1 MSELSNWRPRS
12 SSMGYYVECDYRAA
26 FDRAIDEGLLEVTA
40 EERSELKQGNKF
52 TDFGTVCHFYLMDGT
67 GCQFPGPS
75 AEYAPTKEEEQMA
88 AGMTGG
94 DVELM
99 RQKARQVATLAA
111 AHLPKTPTGAP
122 WLSEIPFGKEVGSPL
137 PFSGTLDFL
146 SPCFTELGDLK
157 TTSRPPDKMRIKTP
171 HLIQITAYAWLV
183 RAVTGTLPKRGWIL
197 YVSSKGDWVIPAIPI
212 NFEAMGDFIDMV
224 ADAGR
229 LLARAEPL
237 PSAMPRMLDERCGDH
252 FCAHPALPRKDSPS
266 RRPTRRVDP
275 QDGDPRRQD
284 REHFREGVSH
294 EEEGPRDGLLRSCAR
309 PQCDAPR
316 ARPDGRTHGR
326 AVQDAQPDPREPDAG
341 AAPTARGL
349 QGHSELPALGRAG
362 RVELD
367 RAHRARRGG
376 DPRHPFDGAGGR
388 AGARRAG
395 QGPEEV
401 AMPRPKLGHI
411 TSTYSM
417 HPGSTRCSPQRSI
430 SRDPASRKRYSRP
443 CWRTSTG
450 QAPRRCSAP
459 RQSASRRRWRVRKV
473 AIDCDLRN
481 LYAWDSQTGK
491 ICSPRPTWM
500 PSRST
505 SAASLSTSSCSR

>member
-197 YVSSKGDWVIPAIPI
+197 YVSSKGDWVIPAIPV

-224 ADAGR
+224 AAQVAYWRGPN
-229 LLARAEPL
+229 LYA
-237 PSAMPRMLDERCGDH
+237 SAMPRMLDERCGDH
-252 FCAHPALPRKDSPS
+252 FCNHEQRCREKIRPA
-266 RRPTRRVDP
+266 
-275 QDGDPRRQD
+275 
-284 REHFREGVSH
+284 
-294 EEEGPRDGLLRSCAR
+294 
-309 PQCDAPR
+309 
-316 ARPDGRTHGR
+316 
-326 AVQDAQPDPREPDAG
+326 
-341 AAPTARGL
+341 
-349 QGHSELPALGRAG
+349 AG
-362 RVELD
+362 RLVESI
-367 RAHRARRGG
+367 
-376 DPRHPFDGAGGR
+376 
-388 AGARRAG
+388 
-395 QGPEEV
+395 
-401 AMPRPKLGHI
+401 PKMGTHAVKTVNI
-411 TSTYSM
+411 FAK
-417 HPGSTRCSPQRSI
+417 G
-430 SRDPASRKRYSRP
+430 
-443 CWRTSTG
+443 
-450 QAPRRCSAP
+450 
-459 RQSASRRRWRVRKV
+459 
-473 AIDCDLRN
+473 
-481 LYAWDSQTGK
+481 
-491 ICSPRPTWM
+491 
-500 PSRST
+500 
-505 SAASLSTSSCSR
+505 